1 MMSPQ
6 VSVVASMAFNK
17 RSCTLTASAIIA
29 AFLLTPAR
37 ADFIGGRIG
46 DAPAS
51 STSSSANT
59 SPASDKAT
67 QDLIDFLH
75 KQQALADDD
84 VPGRVALAQWALDR
98 QMYTQASQ
106 MAREALSKESDNR
119 PAYRILQQVDNA
131 VQLPLEPKTEAALKA
146 EFKKRYGR
154 DFKTRNSRHFVLCY
168 DTSDAFAAQL
178 GGALEK
184 SYDAFMAN
192 FTMNKLRPQ
201 FLDHRLVVIL
211 FHNRSDY
218 LEYAQKTEG
227 ADLQWAAGYYSQRTN
242 RSAFYDESTGAEAE
256 EVAHDLGKY
265 RAQLQ
270 QLNAQIDAANA
281 RNNRSLALQLTLQ
294 RNNLADALG
303 RVDNRVGNTLGM
315 YNSTKTTHEAAHQ
328 LAFNTGIQKRLVDY
342 PLWFSEGLACSF
354 EAEDHTGHRGPAILN
369 PGRVE
374 EVHELMAANKL
385 MPLDK
390 FIVNPRP
397 ASMSDDDLEVIY
409 AEGWALFHYLYRT
422 NRNGMEKFL
431 DAYNNEKPLMEIP
444 ITEQRKI
451 FTDSFGSDLDALDTQ
466 FKAYLR
472 TLPTGAAP

>member
-1 MMSPQ
+1 M
-6 VSVVASMAFNK
+6 
-17 RSCTLTASAIIA
+17 TAR
-29 AFLLTPAR
+29 LPAR

-46 DAPAS
+46 DAPPSTAS
-51 STSSSANT
+51 SPAHAP
-59 SPASDKAT
+59 PASDKAT

-75 KQQALADDD
+75 KQQSLADNDIQ
-84 VPGRVALAQWALDR
+84 GRLDLAQWALDR
-98 QMYTQASQ
+98 EMYAQASD
-106 MAREALSKESDNR
+106 MARDVLSRESDNR
-119 PAYRILQQVDNA
+119 PAYKILQQIDNA
-131 VQLPLEPKTEAALKA
+131 VQLPLEPKTEDALKA

-154 DFKTRNSRHFVLCY
+154 DFKTRNSRHFVICY
-168 DTSDAFAAQL
+168 DTSDAFAAQR

-184 SYDAFMAN
+184 SYDAFMAY

-211 FHNRSDY
+211 FQNRSDY
-218 LEYAQKTEG
+218 LEYAKKTEG

-242 RSAFYDESTGAEAE
+242 RSAFYDESTGTEAE

-281 RNNRSLALQLTLQ
+281 RNNRSRALQLTLQ

-303 RVDNRVGNTLGM
+303 RVDNKVGNTLGM

-342 PLWFSEGLACSF
+342 PLWFSEGLACCF
-354 EAEDHTGHRGPAILN
+354 EAEDHSGHRGPAVLN

-397 ASMSDDDLEVIY
+397 VSMSDDDLEVIY

-431 DAYNNEKPLMEIP
+431 AAYNNEKPLLEIP
-444 ITEQRKI
+444 ITEQRKL
-451 FTDSFGSDLDALDTQ
+451 FTDSFGSDLDTLDTQ
-466 FKAYLR
+466 FKTYLR
-472 TLPTGAAP
+472 SLPASTGP